1 MVWELPGWEKIQTI
15 HLRDQQKD
23 NVQHVQGDMVMVFE
37 IIILLLVDYSNIES
51 YVLKQ

>member
-1 MVWELPGWEKIQTI
+1 MVWERRGWEKIKTI

-23 NVQHVQGDMVMVFE
+23 NVHHVQDDIVMVFK

-51 YVLKQ
+51 YILKQ